1 MIEKYAKV
9 HKSMGM
15 ELLLVHCIV
24 NILPSIVSGGA
35 FKTMPASPKSTK
47 SISDSEYNPGKS
59 QIKMEEEQQQQQQ
72 PFNKSSSSS
81 IFTFPTDQVQFNAL
95 HQQQNCDAM
104 ALEQQRCNQQQIANE
119 NFLSQCNMLS
129 KGKIV
134 AIHLNNH
141 QTTNHHHQID
151 NHELITT
158 SVSNTNSTNSSTT
171 ITSTNLNN
179 NNANNNIITK
189 TATTITTSDVVQQPS
204 SIVYETIIVENNNN
218 NHHSNDNTTNTS
230 LMTSGKISSS
240 TTGGI
245 VVLTNA
251 SLSELLNSGN
261 DGSTT
266 KEKLTIINDSS
277 KKSLSQSILMINS
290 GSLNTAV
297 SSSGTVSASG
307 TPIMATNQLTGQKQI
322 MFLNNNQVKLNGKDI
337 FLLPMYDQFNIIVV
351 FQLTF
356 LTPFSDEQQYLMNQ
370 RAKLMPSNVNQSNS
384 QSISSNSSAKT
395 PTSVQYVIGKV
406 PNLLISTPNYDS
418 NSVNMMNSK

>member
-1 MIEKYAKV
+1 
-9 HKSMGM
+9 
-15 ELLLVHCIV
+15 
-24 NILPSIVSGGA
+24 
-35 FKTMPASPKSTK
+35 MPASPKSTK
-47 SISDSEYNPGKS
+47 SIQDSEYNAVKS
-59 QIKMEEEQQQQQQ
+59 QIKLEEDQQ
-72 PFNKSSSSS
+72 PFGNKSSTSS
-81 IFTFPTDQVQFNAL
+81 IFTFPTDQVQFNTM
-95 HQQQNCDAM
+95 QQHCEAM

-141 QTTNHHHQID
+141 QTSNHYHQID

-158 SVSNTNSTNSSTT
+158 STTVSNSTTNSTNSTTT

-179 NNANNNIITK
+179 NNANNNII

-218 NHHSNDNTTNTS
+218 NHHLTDNTTNTS
-230 LMTSGKISSS
+230 IMTTNKLSSS

-266 KEKLTIINDSS
+266 AKEKLTIINDSS
-277 KKSLSQSILMINS
+277 KKPLSQSILMINS

-297 SSSGTVSASG
+297 SSSGTVATASG

-322 MFLNNNQVKLNGKDI
+322 MFLNNNQV
-337 FLLPMYDQFNIIVV
+337 Y
-351 FQLTF
+351 
-356 LTPFSDEQQYLMNQ
+356 
-370 RAKLMPSNVNQSNS
+370 R
-384 QSISSNSSAKT
+384 
-395 PTSVQYVIGKV
+395 
-406 PNLLISTPNYDS
+406 
-418 NSVNMMNSK
+418 

>member
-1 MIEKYAKV
+1 MADRVIISNLCEVIK
-9 HKSMGM
+9 
-15 ELLLVHCIV
+15 IF
-24 NILPSIVSGGA
+24 VSGGA

-47 SISDSEYNPGKS
+47 SMSDSDYNAVKS
-59 QIKMEEEQQQQQQ
+59 QIKLEDDQQ
-72 PFNKSSSSS
+72 PFGNKSSSSS
-81 IFTFPTDQVQFNAL
+81 IFTFPTDQGQFNSL
-95 HQQQNCDAM
+95 QQQQHCDAM
-104 ALEQQRCNQQQIANE
+104 ALEQQRCNQQQLANE

-141 QTTNHHHQID
+141 QTSNHHHQID

-158 SVSNTNSTNSSTT
+158 SVSNTNSTNSTTT
-171 ITSTNLNN
+171 ITSTNLDN
-179 NNANNNIITK
+179 NNANNNIINK
-189 TATTITTSDVVQQPS
+189 TATNITTDVVQPQS

-218 NHHSNDNTTNTS
+218 HHLNDNTTNAS
-230 LMTSGKISSS
+230 LMTTGKLSSS

-261 DGSTT
+261 DGTT

-307 TPIMATNQLTGQKQI
+307 TPIMATNQLTGQKQL
-322 MFLNNNQVKLNGKDI
+322 MFLNNNQVRLGHI
-337 FLLPMYDQFNIIVV
+337 CVRMHGRRSVI
-351 FQLTF
+351 
-356 LTPFSDEQQYLMNQ
+356 
-370 RAKLMPSNVNQSNS
+370 AKN
-384 QSISSNSSAKT
+384 
-395 PTSVQYVIGKV
+395 
-406 PNLLISTPNYDS
+406 
-418 NSVNMMNSK
+418 